1 MRSLAFFRSRR
12 HFPVACISSGGL
24 ASRRQDVLLFMHTV
38 ISELMVM
45 DMQTIER
52 TAAIATWKVL
62 LNDSIALLENPGA
75 QHKAL
80 LRTAHSLHRCQVI
93 DRDDLSDMLE
103 LADGALEYAVEAQL
117 DHIAQEQ

>member
-1 MRSLAFFRSRR
+1 
-12 HFPVACISSGGL
+12 
-24 ASRRQDVLLFMHTV
+24 
-38 ISELMVM
+38 M
-45 DMQTIER
+45 DMHTIER

-80 LRTAHSLHRCQVI
+80 LRTAHSLHRSQVI

-117 DHIAQEQ
+117 DQAVPGERL

>member
-1 MRSLAFFRSRR
+1 MFFLS
-12 HFPVACISSGGL
+12 VAIFSATRISSGGL
-24 ASRRQDVLLFMHTV
+24 APTSQNVLLFIHTV
-38 ISELMVM
+38 SSERVVM
-45 DMQTIER
+45 DMHTIER
-52 TAAIATWKVL
+52 AAAIATWKVL

-80 LRTAHSLHRCQVI
+80 LRTAHSLHRSQVI

-117 DHIAQEQ
+117 DQQIPEGV

>member
-1 MRSLAFFRSRR
+1 MLFQMIFSFRRYFFA
-12 HFPVACISSGGL
+12 ACISSGEV
-24 ASRRQDVLLFMHTV
+24 ASPSHNALLFIHTA
-38 ISELMVM
+38 ISEQVVM
-45 DMQTIER
+45 DMHTIER

-80 LRTAHSLHRCQVI
+80 LRTAHSLHRSQVI

-103 LADGALEYAVEAQL
+103 LADGALAYAVEAQC
-117 DHIAQEQ
+117 EQS

>member
-1 MRSLAFFRSRR
+1 
-12 HFPVACISSGGL
+12 
-24 ASRRQDVLLFMHTV
+24 
-38 ISELMVM
+38 M
-45 DMQTIER
+45 DMHAIER

-80 LRTAHSLHRCQVI
+80 LRTAYSLHRSQVI

-117 DHIAQEQ
+117 DLPAQGDM